1 MVFTYCTFSGLLQWE
16 HGKSRT
22 PDATPLWNHYSPTPQ
37 TRYHRI
43 TTRRR
48 YKRTHTIDTP
58 SASSTFD
65 VAVMA
70 YLESAKKK
78 ITPLMEE
85 TKLISDDEANELG
98 KKDVD
103 R

>member
-1 MVFTYCTFSGLLQWE
+1 MDYYSGNMVNQE
-16 HGKSRT
+16 HQMPHRCGIITARPPK
-22 PDATPLWNHYSPTPQ
+22 PDIIASQPEEGTNTH
-37 TRYHRI
+37 
-43 TTRRR
+43 
-48 YKRTHTIDTP
+48 THTIDTP

-65 VAVMA
+65 VTVMA